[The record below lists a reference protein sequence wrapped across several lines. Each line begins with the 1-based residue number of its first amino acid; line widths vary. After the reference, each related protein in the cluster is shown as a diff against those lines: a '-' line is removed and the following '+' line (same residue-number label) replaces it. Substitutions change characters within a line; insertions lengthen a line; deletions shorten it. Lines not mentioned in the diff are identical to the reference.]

1 MTNYVKLVNK
11 VLVRLN
17 EVTLDEAGDNF
28 DTARGPQELA
38 KNAVNNSIRLIL
50 QEAQEWPFL
59 KTTYTQALTSG
70 VREYDYASDW
80 SSSDVETFYLKN
92 SPSIGNSGKDLK
104 VITYE
109 EYITEHRSD
118 DDAGRVGPPEFIY
131 QTYERKF
138 GVTPTP
144 DEAYEIEYVY
154 WSFPQDLELYNDHC
168 IIPGRFDHV
177 IVDGAM
183 MFMMRFRSNDQSAA
197 IHQQSFQDGIKR
209 MRRVLLDDQ
218 QEVRSTVIAGRS

>member
-17 EVTLDEAGDNF
+17 EVTLDEAGDGF
-28 DTARGPQELA
+28 DTTRGPQSLA
-38 KNAVNNSIRLIL
+38 KQAVNSSIRLIL

-59 KTTYTQALTSG
+59 KTTYTETMTAT
-70 VREYDYASDW
+70 VREYDYPSDW
-80 SSSDVETFYLKN
+80 SSADTDAFYLKA
-92 SPSIGNSGKDLK
+92 STSIGNGGKYLP
-104 VITYE
+104 VISYE
-109 EYITEHRSD
+109 DYTQKYRSL
-118 DDAGRVGPPEFIY
+118 DDAGRTGIPEYAY

-144 DEAYEIEYVY
+144 NDAYEVEYVY
-154 WSFPQDLELYNDHC
+154 WSFPEDLALYNDHC

-183 MFMMRFRSNDQSAA
+183 MFMMRFRSNEQSAS
-197 IHQQSFQDGIKR
+197 IHQQSFQEGIDT
-209 MRRVLLDDQ
+209 MRRVLFDDPK
-218 QEVRSTVIAGRS
+218 EVRSTVIAGRS